1 MIIRLGNLLRNH
13 SLIPRFCGHG
23 QRDHSPSIKCPLA
36 ISSALVAGKWH
47 KYRRDHRYSNG
58 LWSSPLYMRGSITPC
73 KIRKHHQQGFCS
85 QCSAQHWPGF
95 KGNHLPAALISD
107 VGPILEGPIF
117 PLLSWR
123 ATRFAVKL
131 VVHWCYSLCSCWF
144 LLTYFCK
151 SSFLA
156 EFQVLCRP
164 KSAIVMVVL

>member
-1 MIIRLGNLLRNH
+1 MVVWILTMATKP
-13 SLIPRFCGHG
+13 SW
-23 QRDHSPSIKCPLA
+23 RDHSPSIKCPLA

-47 KYRRDHRYSNG
+47 KYRWFIGIPITDYDHPRYTWGVASPP
-58 LWSSPLYMRGSITPC
+58 LRSSKIINRGFAVNAQLSTGHP
-73 KIRKHHQQGFCS
+73 
-85 QCSAQHWPGF
+85 AQHWPGF

-123 ATRFAVKL
+123 TTRFAVKL

-144 LLTYFCK
+144 LLTYFCN

-156 EFQVLCRP
+156 EFQVLCRRNP
-164 KSAIVMVVL
+164 Q